1 MGPLRGAATAGTLS
15 APRLLSPGHDVA
27 SFDCGRSVLD
37 TWLRERALKN
47 QGRFS
52 RTYVACEGARVV
64 AFVSLLAGSVERAAA
79 PGALRRNAPDPIPV
93 AIIGRL
99 AVDRAHAGKGVGA
112 AMLAD
117 ALRRI
122 AAASRTIGIGAVLVH
137 AKDDAARAFYLRC
150 AEFVE
155 SPADPR
161 TLLLPIDTLLAAF
174 K

>member
-1 MGPLRGAATAGTLS
+1 MAVLS
-15 APRLLSPGHDVA
+15 APQLLSREHDVS
-27 SFDCGRSVLD
+27 SFECGNPDLD
-37 TWLRERALKN
+37 TWLRRRALKN

-52 RTYVACEGARVV
+52 RTYVACVDTRVV
-64 AFVSLLAGSVERAAA
+64 AFVSLLAGSVERASSPAR
-79 PGALRRNAPDPIPV
+79 LRRNAPGAIPV
-93 AIIGRL
+93 AVIGRL
-99 AVDRAHAGKGVGA
+99 AVDRAHAGQGLGA

-161 TLLLPIDTLLAAF
+161 MLLLPMETLLAAF
-174 K
+174 E